1 MKEVSYRI
9 ESVTPL
15 LMNNISSMFTAQEKP
30 ARVKHDEWEKGEEM
44 FNARM
49 YLEGTTIALPS
60 RVIKGVLKE
69 ACKGSGIKQPGKR
82 SGYADLVQ
90 SVIFMPESLKLEQK
104 VSEVTKEQA
113 FVGMNGTKKVLR
125 IWPKLLEWSGTLN
138 LVIADEKQ
146 FDPKILQE
154 ILEFAGRFVGIGD
167 YRPEYG
173 RFDVK
178 KVG

>member
-1 MKEVSYRI
+1 MKEVTYKI
-9 ESVTPL
+9 ESVTPM
-15 LMNNISSMFTAQEKP
+15 LMNNIHSMFVAKEKP
-30 ARVKHDEWEKGEEM
+30 ARTKHEDWEQGSEM
-44 FNARM
+44 FQARM
-49 YLEGTTIALPS
+49 YLEGGKLALPS

-90 SVIFMPESLKLEQK
+90 SVIFMPESLVLEQTVK
-104 VSEVTKEQA
+104 DIEKEQA

-125 IWPKLLEWSGTLN
+125 VWPKLTTWSGN
-138 LVIADEKQ
+138 LKLIIADEKQ
-146 FDPKILQE
+146 FDPKILKE

-173 RFDVK
+173 RFNVK
-178 KVG
+178 